1 MAAASQ
7 GISCPL
13 LTLSHGERQEGSNV
27 VVGKP
32 SLPNLPIPEGELEP
46 LAVKHGGV
54 LSPGRPG
61 CGEGRGSSEDTCTR
75 ESTSNTARVA
85 QLTLPEAV
93 PNWGRGNARGHV
105 RSMRA
110 LGAVTRPQQVSR
122 FNKGSEISGGEKKK
136 DGVARN
142 AWVNILVE
150 RKQKARAR
158 RANPKSHNLDEQS
171 TKLL

>member
-13 LTLSHGERQEGSNV
+13 LTLSHRERQEGSNV

-61 CGEGRGSSEDTCTR
+61 CGEGCGSSEDTCTR
-75 ESTSNTARVA
+75 ESTSNTSRVA

-93 PNWGRGNARGHV
+93 PNWGRG
-105 RSMRA
+105 MRR
-110 LGAVTRPQQVSR
+110 VTYVPCVPW
-122 FNKGSEISGGEKKK
+122 G
-136 DGVARN
+136 
-142 AWVNILVE
+142 L
-150 RKQKARAR
+150 
-158 RANPKSHNLDEQS
+158 
-171 TKLL
+171 